1 MKKEEISPGPRE
13 KDRTD
18 HELAQLRVRERDDRG
33 DSKTE
38 NERTRIRRIQYFF
51 SGYFLYYVTF
61 LLFQNVAFFSQNFFF
76 VN

>member
-51 SGYFLYYVTF
+51 SGYFLYYVTVSTVSKCCF
-61 LLFQNVAFFSQNFFF
+61 FFSEFFF
-76 VN
+76 L